1 MVISGERMRADG
13 IFFFYTFDATRS
25 TIVPKTIPDTLE
37 MTRVDGGSVDVQY
50 ALLHTNVVEKIN
62 EKREEIKDVCTL
74 IIKLLFGS

>member
-62 EKREEIKDVCTL
+62 EKR
-74 IIKLLFGS
+74 